1 MSDVIVG
8 LDLGTSTIRVV
19 IGEFTEDNKLQIIGL
34 GSCPSQGLRN
44 GVIVN
49 IEAAMQD
56 LKKAILEAELSS
68 GEEVSS
74 CITAIGGAQIDSLD
88 SRGSVAV
95 ATHGN
100 GTREITRND
109 VERVHEAA
117 TAVVIPMDRKIL
129 HVVPQ
134 YYTIDGQ
141 PGIKDPINNI
151 GVRLEVA
158 VHIITCSVTSMQNI
172 QRCVTRA
179 GYGVDGIMLKTLAA
193 AHAVMT
199 EEELELGSILI
210 DLGGGTTDVLV
221 VDKGAPICTASIPVG
236 GILVTNDIAIGK
248 GVSFETAEHIKTKS
262 GCCWE
267 PVLADVNESIIIPGV
282 GGRAPA
288 SVPKTD
294 ICHILQ
300 PRMRELFML
309 VREQI
314 VQRTTIRQLS
324 GNIVLVGGGAQMM
337 GIVELAQEVFNT
349 EAVRIGIPST
359 LGSAVPEYR
368 TPEYAT
374 AAGLLVSNVDKHKAK
389 DYNVQSEKSFG
400 ILSGLAKF
408 FKDFF

>member
-1 MSDVIVG
+1 M
-8 LDLGTSTIRVV
+8 
-19 IGEFTEDNKLQIIGL
+19 
-34 GSCPSQGLRN
+34 
-44 GVIVN
+44 
-49 IEAAMQD
+49 
-56 LKKAILEAELSS
+56 
-68 GEEVSS
+68 
-74 CITAIGGAQIDSLD
+74 
-88 SRGSVAV
+88 
-95 ATHGN
+95 
-100 GTREITRND
+100 
-109 VERVHEAA
+109 
-117 TAVVIPMDRKIL
+117 
-129 HVVPQ
+129 
-134 YYTIDGQ
+134 
-141 PGIKDPINNI
+141 
-151 GVRLEVA
+151 
-158 VHIITCSVTSMQNI
+158 
-172 QRCVTRA
+172 
-179 GYGVDGIMLKTLAA
+179 
-193 AHAVMT
+193 
-199 EEELELGSILI
+199 
-210 DLGGGTTDVLV
+210 
-221 VDKGAPICTASIPVG
+221 
-236 GILVTNDIAIGK
+236 
-248 GVSFETAEHIKTKS
+248 
-262 GCCWE
+262 
-267 PVLADVNESIIIPGV
+267 LADVNESIIIPGV

-314 VQRTTIRQLS
+314 VQRTTVRQLS